1 MRLIFAGTPAFAA
14 VALQALLDAGHDVAL
29 ALTQPDRPAGRGLR
43 SLASPVKTLALQ
55 RGLRLAQ
62 PATLR
67 SPDALQ
73 DLSTARAPLM
83 VVAAYGLLLPAP
95 VLELFALGCVNIHAS
110 VLPRWRGAAPIQRAL
125 LAGDRETGIS
135 IMRMDAG
142 LDTGPVYLTRTIRI
156 EPDDTAGR
164 LHDKLA
170 ALGAQCIVEA
180 LPALEAGDLRAVP
193 QPAEGVTYA
202 HKIQKQEA
210 VIDWSQEAS
219 QIERQVRA
227 FNPQP
232 GASTTLRGQQLRV
245 WRARALECPAAPP
258 PGRVVET
265 ADGGIVVA
273 CGSGTVAIEELQ
285 RAGAKRLSAAEFLRG
300 VSLSAGEPL
309 GV

>member
-1 MRLIFAGTPAFAA
+1 MRLAFAGTPAFAA
-14 VALQALLDAGHDVAL
+14 AALQALLGAGHDVAL
-29 ALTQPDRPAGRGLR
+29 VLTQPDRPAGRGLR
-43 SLASPVKTLALQ
+43 PLMSPVKALALERHLQ
-55 RGLRLAQ
+55 LAQ

-67 SPDALQ
+67 SPDALEG
-73 DLSTARAPLM
+73 LSAARAQLM
-83 VVAAYGLLLPAP
+83 VVAAYGLLLPAA

-142 LDTGPVYLTRTIRI
+142 LDTGPVYLTRSIPI
-156 EPDDTAGR
+156 EPDDTAGS

-170 ALGAQCIVEA
+170 ALGAQCIVQA
-180 LPALEAGDLRAVP
+180 LPAIGAGELRAVQ

-210 VIDWSQEAS
+210 VIDWTQEAS

-232 GASTTLRGQQLRV
+232 AANTLLRGQLLRV
-245 WRARALECPAAPP
+245 WRARALERPAGAA
-258 PGRVVET
+258 GRVIDT
-265 ADGGIVVA
+265 ADNGIVVG
-273 CGSGTVAIEELQ
+273 CGRGALVIEVLQ

-300 VSLSAGEPL
+300 ISLTAGEPL
-309 GV
+309 GA

>member
-1 MRLIFAGTPAFAA
+1 MRLAFAGTPAFAA
-14 VALQALLDAGHDVAL
+14 AALQALLGAGHDVAL
-29 ALTQPDRPAGRGLR
+29 VLTQPDRPAGRGLR
-43 SLASPVKTLALQ
+43 PLMSPVKALALERHLQ
-55 RGLRLAQ
+55 LAQ

-67 SPDALQ
+67 SPDALEG
-73 DLSTARAPLM
+73 LSAARAQLM
-83 VVAAYGLLLPAP
+83 VVAAYGLLLPAAM
-95 VLELFALGCVNIHAS
+95 LELFALGCVNIHAS

-142 LDTGPVYLTRTIRI
+142 LDTGPVYLTRSIPI
-156 EPDDTAGR
+156 EPDDTAGS

-170 ALGAQCIVEA
+170 ALGAQCIVQA
-180 LPALEAGDLRAVP
+180 LPAIGAGELRAVQ

-210 VIDWSQEAS
+210 VIDWTQEAS

-232 GASTTLRGQQLRV
+232 AANTLLRGQLLRV
-245 WRARALECPAAPP
+245 WRARALERPAGAA
-258 PGRVVET
+258 GRVIDT
-265 ADGGIVVA
+265 ADNGIVVG
-273 CGSGTVAIEELQ
+273 CGRGALVIEVLQ

-300 VSLSAGEPL
+300 ISLTAGEPL
-309 GV
+309 GA

>member
-1 MRLIFAGTPAFAA
+1 MRLVFAGTPAFAA
-14 VALQALLDAGHDVAL
+14 AALHALLDGGHDVAL
-29 ALTQPDRPAGRGLR
+29 VLTQPDRPAGRGLR
-43 SLASPVKTLALQ
+43 PLASPVKAVAVE

-62 PATLR
+62 PSTLR
-67 SPDALQ
+67 SVDALEE
-73 DLSTARAPLM
+73 LSAARAQVM
-83 VVAAYGLLLPAP
+83 VVAAYGLLLPVP

-135 IMRMDAG
+135 IMRMEAG
-142 LDTGPVYLTRTIRI
+142 LDTGPVYLTRTIQI
-156 EPDDTAGR
+156 GPEDTAGS

-170 ALGAQCIVEA
+170 ALGAQCIVQA
-180 LPALEAGDLRAVP
+180 LPALEAGDLRALP

-210 VIDWSQEAS
+210 VIDWSQAAS

-232 GASTTLRGQQLRV
+232 GAHTTLRGQLLRV
-245 WRARALECPAAPP
+245 WRARALERPAVAA
-258 PGRVVET
+258 GRVVET
-265 ADGGIVVA
+265 TGSGILVA
-273 CGSGTVAIEELQ
+273 CGSGVLAIEELQ
-285 RAGAKRLSAAEFLRG
+285 RAGAKRLSAAEFVRG
-300 VSLSAGEPL
+300 VSLSPGEPL

>member
-14 VALQALLDAGHDVAL
+14 VALQALLDAGHDVAVV
-29 ALTQPDRPAGRGLR
+29 LTQPDRPAGRGLR
-43 SLASPVKTLALQ
+43 PLASPVKTVALE
-55 RGLRLAQ
+55 RGLRVAQ
-62 PATLR
+62 PGTLR

-73 DLSTARAPLM
+73 DLSAAQARLM
-83 VVAAYGLLLPAP
+83 VVAAYGLLLPAA

-135 IMRMDAG
+135 IMRMDSG

-156 EPDDTAGR
+156 EPEDTAGS

-170 ALGAQCIVEA
+170 AIGAQCIVQA
-180 LPALEAGDLRAVP
+180 LPALEAGDLRAAP

-202 HKIQKQEA
+202 PKIQKQEA
-210 VIDWSQEAS
+210 VIDWYQAAS

-227 FNPQP
+227 FNPRP
-232 GASTTLRGQQLRV
+232 GASTALHGQLLRV
-245 WRARALECPAAPP
+245 WRARAVERPAGAV
-258 PGRVVET
+258 GRLVEA
-265 ADGGIVVA
+265 ADSGIVVA
-273 CGSGTVAIEELQ
+273 CGSGALVIEELQ

-300 VSLSAGEPL
+300 FSLSAGEPL